1 MPPGGELPL
10 PLFQSL
16 PPLALLLPAAE
27 PPPPAV
33 EPPPPGDQY
42 SRNLFLK
49 VKKEHDDKRKKE
61 EADRLREEQE
71 RQAAEFAPPPLPPP
85 LETLPAELTPLK
97 LSAAAQGVRADAIE
111 QLDASD
117 SPKQAAIS
125 LLLHEKKKEP
135 IPTAQSA
142 AGEVVV
148 DAEPK
153 FGVVA
158 ATPEPGLPVSLSST
172 TAVTRCSCN
181 SLSSFAVTQCRKPA
195 VLLRRRAAATV
206 GPRSTASRV
215 TRTLSAKGSTFLLC
229 ASTACSVLR
238 VQCEGQHLSAM
249 LPLPVLFCA
258 STAFLILDSASTRGS
273 HQMEHFHPGSIRQ
286 LDKTPSERRRCMQVT
301 IIWFT
306 SLLDC
311 PSLAVSAARHH
322 LTCNPQHLCCFV

>member
-1 MPPGGELPL
+1 MARTPPPVEAEVERGGVGGGGGEGGRGGGGGGGGGGAASGGPPAVPPGGELPL

-181 SLSSFAVTQCRKPA
+181 SLSSFAATQCRKPA

-238 VQCEGQHLSAM
+238 FQCEGQHVSAACV
-249 LPLPVLFCA
+249 LPLPVLCCA
-258 STAFLILDSASTRGS
+258 SSAKGNTFLLCFPCLFCFAL
-273 HQMEHFHPGSIRQ
+273 P
-286 LDKTPSERRRCMQVT
+286 L
-301 IIWFT
+301 
-306 SLLDC
+306 
-311 PSLAVSAARHH
+311 PSLS
-322 LTCNPQHLCCFV
+322 